1 MVLNMVVK
9 DINEN
14 EFEEEVLKS
23 ETPVVIDF
31 WAEWCGPCRM
41 FSPLIEE
48 VSEEYKGK
56 VKFVKIDVDK
66 NQQLASKYNVMS
78 IPTAVLIDKGELK
91 AVSVGAIPKES
102 LKEWVNKNL

>member
-1 MVLNMVVK
+1 MVIK

-41 FSPLIEE
+41 FSPLIDE
-48 VSEEYKGK
+48 VSEEYNGK

-66 NQQLASKYNVMS
+66 NQQLAGKYNVMS
-78 IPTAVLIDKGELK
+78 IPTAVLISKGELK

-102 LKEWVNKNL
+102 LKEWINKNL